1 MTAVQ
6 CTVDGNSTAP
16 KPVLTEPRVP
26 SEKEREEAVQF
37 LISRKRNF
45 EWDFEKDKSFKD
57 KMASVT
63 TDFCT
68 ENRTKC
74 ALKDARRKRRSSVF
88 DLYNADQVHLLP
100 DYPRNASGSLQVAFY
115 VQQPPGLSIG
125 NISVLPRSTL
135 VNIVITHEPA
145 FEIAIC
151 ANISNVEA
159 LLKPATPTTSPTAA
173 PAEQSSDVWKWA
185 VIGVCVGVVVIILII
200 VIVFWCLKKRAFRN
214 AQVKPVVDDDP
225 QERLTLKSFHQSSSV

>member
-68 ENRTKC
+68 ENRTRC
-74 ALKDARRKRRSSVF
+74 ALNDAGGKR
-88 DLYNADQVHLLP
+88 
-100 DYPRNASGSLQVAFY
+100 
-115 VQQPPGLSIG
+115 
-125 NISVLPRSTL
+125 
-135 VNIVITHEPA
+135 
-145 FEIAIC
+145 
-151 ANISNVEA
+151 
-159 LLKPATPTTSPTAA
+159 
-173 PAEQSSDVWKWA
+173 
-185 VIGVCVGVVVIILII
+185 
-200 VIVFWCLKKRAFRN
+200 
-214 AQVKPVVDDDP
+214 
-225 QERLTLKSFHQSSSV
+225 